1 MLAVRQVRNQ
11 MCNKLSQQRNLFCLT
26 NKFNERLFRQKCNV
40 SNVEKGIHRGSYKV
54 IFAQN
59 VFAFVLCV
67 QETSWLLARGGIKQQ
82 QNKALKV
89 IT

>member
-1 MLAVRQVRNQ
+1 MQ
-11 MCNKLSQQRNLFCLT
+11 F
-26 NKFNERLFRQKCNV
+26 FNV
-40 SNVEKGIHRGSYKV
+40 SNVVKGIHRGSYKV

-67 QETSWLLARGGIKQQ
+67 QETSWWLARGGIKQQ

>member
-26 NKFNERLFRQKCNV
+26 MKGYSDRSVMQFFNV
-40 SNVEKGIHRGSYKV
+40 SNVEKGIHGGSYKV

-67 QETSWLLARGGIKQQ
+67 QETSW
-82 QNKALKV
+82 
-89 IT
+89 

>member
-11 MCNKLSQQRNLFCLT
+11 MCNKLSQQWNLFCLT
-26 NKFNERLFRQKCNV
+26 NSMKRYSDRSVMQFFNV

-67 QETSWLLARGGIKQQ
+67 QE
-82 QNKALKV
+82 ALW
-89 IT
+89 

>member
-1 MLAVRQVRNQ
+1 MQ
-11 MCNKLSQQRNLFCLT
+11 F
-26 NKFNERLFRQKCNV
+26 FNV

-67 QETSWLLARGGIKQQ
+67 QETSWLLAHGGIKQQ

>member
-1 MLAVRQVRNQ
+1 MQFL
-11 MCNKLSQQRNLFCLT
+11 
-26 NKFNERLFRQKCNV
+26 NV
-40 SNVEKGIHRGSYKV
+40 GNVEKGIHRGSYQV

-67 QETSWLLARGGIKQQ
+67 QEALWWLAPWGIEQQ
-82 QNKALKV
+82 QNNALKV

>member
-1 MLAVRQVRNQ
+1 MQ
-11 MCNKLSQQRNLFCLT
+11 F
-26 NKFNERLFRQKCNV
+26 FNI
-40 SNVEKGIHRGSYKV
+40 SNVEKGIHGGSYKV
-54 IFAQN
+54 IFTQN

-67 QETSWLLARGGIKQQ
+67 QETSWWLARGGIKQQ